1 MKNFK
6 LSLAIAAL
14 AIMVAACTNAD
25 RKQFDEKLPQQQA
38 KCPVQLDIPAKLTI
52 IEYNKDID
60 VLALTFEFD
69 ESRYNLDFLGKETPD
84 QLATIMALQLP
95 LLDEKLD
102 SLCYHFAMAGKTQV
116 DYTLVGNQLATTASG
131 RLSHDMLLATYMNKA
146 TKQKLHMDQ
155 AAAWLETSAVRPW
168 TIAEGIALVGGGHDG
183 DSLQAQV
190 MIDAEKYAPSLLET
204 EGFADGVIKS
214 AVVNAL
220 KAPNS
225 PLAATLKQAQTG
237 MNVTVAATFQYFHVN
252 HALAPNASLDNV
264 TTWMGKVQPTTQAQA
279 VNVAIPATDWQ

>member
-1 MKNFK
+1 M
-6 LSLAIAAL
+6 L
-14 AIMVAACTNAD
+14 AACTNND
-25 RKQFDEKLPQQQA
+25 RKQFNEKLPQQQG
-38 KCPVQLDIPAKLTI
+38 KCPVELDIPASLTK
-52 IEYNKDID
+52 IEYNKNID
-60 VLALTFEFD
+60 ALALTFEFD
-69 ESRYNLDFLGKETPD
+69 ESRYNLDHLGQETPD
-84 QLATIMALQLP
+84 QLATIIALQLP

-102 SLCYHFAMAGKTQV
+102 SLCYHFAMAGNKTQV
-116 DYTLVGNQLATTASG
+116 DYTLVGNQIATTASG
-131 RLSHDMLLATYMNKA
+131 RISHDMLLATYMNKA
-146 TKQKLHMDQ
+146 SKQKLHMDQ

-183 DSLQAQV
+183 DTLQAQV

-237 MNVTVAATFQYFHVN
+237 MNVTVTATFQYFHVN
-252 HALAPNASLDNV
+252 HALDPKASLDNV
-264 TTWMGKVQPTTQAQA
+264 TTWMGKVQPTTHTQP
-279 VNVAIPATDWQ
+279 VTVAIPASDWQ